1 MLRTNIGSRV
11 SARELV
17 AGFTIS
23 RRQKVT
29 RRSQIGKSEPS
40 STPALAALG
49 EAEGGWCARLPL
61 GVPILAPLT
70 IHKAFSRETRAST
83 VAFY

>member
-1 MLRTNIGSRV
+1 MT
-11 SARELV
+11 
-17 AGFTIS
+17 T
-23 RRQKVT
+23 
-29 RRSQIGKSEPS
+29 RSQVAIGKSEPS